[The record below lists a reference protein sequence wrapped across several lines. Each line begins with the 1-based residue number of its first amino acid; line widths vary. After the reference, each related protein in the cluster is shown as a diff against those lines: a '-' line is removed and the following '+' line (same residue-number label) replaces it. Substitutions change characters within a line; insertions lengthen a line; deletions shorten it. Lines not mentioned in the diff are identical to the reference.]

1 MPGKIENI
9 RNIGIMAHIDAGK
22 TTTTERILYYTGIN
36 YKLGEVHD
44 GTATMD
50 WMIQEQE
57 RGITITSAATTVY
70 WDYNNENYRINII
83 DTPGHVDFTVE
94 VERSLRVLDGA
105 IAIFC
110 AVGGVEPQSETV
122 WKQADRYHVPRICY
136 VNKMDRVGADFFQ
149 VVNQI
154 KEKLGAK
161 PVPIQI
167 PIGEEDEFIGI
178 VDLISGKAFSW
189 DEESFGMTF
198 NEIPVP
204 EHLTD
209 LVKEYRAQ
217 LIEGTAEES
226 DEMLSRFMNDPDS
239 ITEEDIISNLRKA
252 TIENRITPVLCG
264 ASFKNK
270 GVQLLINNVIRFLP
284 SPYDVP
290 AVKGIN
296 PFTGKEEE
304 RHPDPTE
311 PFTALAFKIAT
322 DPFVGRITFF
332 RVYSGKLDAGQQVLN
347 TTTDKKDR
355 VMRLILMHA
364 NKQNPI
370 KFIEA
375 GEIGVAVGLKDVRTG
390 DTICDVKHPLV
401 LETMTFPEPVIN
413 MAVEPKTQ
421 EDVDKLSLAF
431 AKMAEEDPTFKLR
444 VDNETGQTLI
454 SGMGELHLDIICDRL
469 RREFNIE
476 CNRGAPQVAYKEA
489 ILNAVEHREVYKKQS
504 GGRGRFADLLIEISP
519 AGKETKGLNFVNE
532 IKGGAIPR
540 EFIPSI
546 EKGLKSAMM
555 NGPLVGFPIE
565 GVTVRLIDGSF
576 HSVDSDALS
585 FEVAA
590 SMAFRNAAKKAKIV
604 LLEPIMRFEVIT
616 PNEYVGEVSSD
627 LTKRRGHVEEI
638 DTRLG
643 NQVIHGKVPLAEMF
657 GYVTTLRSL
666 TSGRATSMLE
676 FSHFQGTP
684 KEIMDEVLFKIRGY
698 VPIYN

>member
-1 MPGKIENI
+1 MPGRIEYI

-50 WMIQEQE
+50 WMVQEQE

-70 WDYNNENYRINII
+70 WNYNNEKYRINII

-149 VVNQI
+149 VVHQI
-154 KEKLGAK
+154 GDKLGAR

-167 PIGEEDEFIGI
+167 PIGEEEEFTGI
-178 VDLISGKAFSW
+178 VDLISGKAYTW
-189 DEESFGMTF
+189 DEASLGMTYT
-198 NEIPVP
+198 EIAVP
-204 EHLTD
+204 DHLHE
-209 LVKEYRAQ
+209 LVREYRSK

-226 DEMLSRFMNDPDS
+226 DELLARFINDPDS
-239 ITEEDIISNLRKA
+239 ITEQDIVYALRKA
-252 TIENRITPVLCG
+252 TIENRITPVMCG

-270 GVQLLINNVIRFLP
+270 GVQLLINNIVRFLP
-284 SPYDVP
+284 SPYEVP
-290 AVKGIN
+290 PVKGIN

-304 RHPDPTE
+304 RHPDPSE

-332 RVYSGKLDAGQQVLN
+332 RVYAGTLVAGQQVLN
-347 TTTDKKDR
+347 TTTEKKDR
-355 VMRLILMHA
+355 IMRLILMHA

-370 KFIEA
+370 KQIEA
-375 GEIGVAVGLKDVRTG
+375 GEIGVAVGLKEVRTG
-390 DTICDVKHPLV
+390 DTICDPKHPLV
-401 LETMTFPEPVIN
+401 LETMIFPEPVIN

-421 EDVDKLSLAF
+421 EDVDKLAVAF
-431 AKMAEEDPTFKLR
+431 AKMAEEDPTFKIR
-444 VDNETGQTLI
+444 VDEETGQTLI

-469 RREFNIE
+469 RREFTIE
-476 CNRGAPQVAYKEA
+476 CNRGTPQVAYKEA
-489 ILNAVEHREVYKKQS
+489 ILDTVEHREIYKKQT
-504 GGRGRFADLLIEISP
+504 GGKGRFADLLIEISP
-519 AGKETKGLNFVNE
+519 AGRGIKGLDFINE
-532 IKGGAIPR
+532 MKGGAIPR
-540 EFIPSI
+540 EYIPAI
-546 EKGLKSAMM
+546 EKGLKSAML
-555 NGPLVGFPIE
+555 NGPLVGFPMESIR
-565 GVTVRLIDGSF
+565 VRLLNGSF
-576 HSVDSDALS
+576 HAVDSDALS

-590 SMAFRNAAKKAKIV
+590 GMAFRAAAKKAKIV

-616 PNEYVGEVSSD
+616 PSEYMGEVTSD
-627 LTKRRGHVEEI
+627 LTKRRGHVEEVDSRI
-638 DTRLG
+638 G

-676 FSHFQGTP
+676 FSHYQATP
-684 KEIMDEVLFKIRGY
+684 QDIMDDVLYKLRGY
-698 VPIYN
+698 IPIYN

>member
-70 WDYNNENYRINII
+70 WDYNDEKYRINII

-149 VVNQI
+149 VVDQI
-154 KEKLGAK
+154 QEKLGAK

-167 PIGEEDEFIGI
+167 PIGEEEDFSGI
-178 VDLISGKAFSW
+178 IDLISGKAFSW
-189 DEESFGMTF
+189 DEESFGMFF

-204 EHLTD
+204 ENMTD
-209 LVKEYRAQ
+209 LVQEYRSR

-226 DEMLSRFMNDPDS
+226 DEMLSRFINDPNS
-239 ITEEDIISNLRKA
+239 ITEEDIIVNLRKA

-270 GVQLLINNVIRFLP
+270 GVQLLINNIVRFLP

-296 PFTGKEEE
+296 TFTGNEEE

-332 RVYSGKLDAGQQVLN
+332 RVYSGKLEAGQQVLN
-347 TTTDKKDR
+347 SSTGKKDR

-370 KFIEA
+370 KLIEA

-401 LETMTFPEPVIN
+401 LETMAFPEPVIN

-421 EDVDKLSLAF
+421 EDVDKLSMAF

-444 VDNETGQTLI
+444 VDDETGQTLI

-469 RREFNIE
+469 KREFNID
-476 CNRGAPQVAYKEA
+476 CNRGTPQVAYKEA
-489 ILNAVEHREVYKKQS
+489 ILSTVEHREVYKKQS
-504 GGRGRFADLLIEISP
+504 GGRGRFADLVIEISP
-519 AGKETKGLNFVNE
+519 AAQETKGLHFVNE
-532 IKGGAIPR
+532 IKGGAIPK
-540 EFIPSI
+540 EFIPAI

-555 NGPLVGFPIE
+555 NGPLVGFPME
-565 GVTVRLIDGSF
+565 SVNVRLIDGSY

-590 SMAFRNAAKKAKIV
+590 SMAFRAASKKAKIV

-616 PNEYVGEVSSD
+616 PSEYVGEVTSD

-638 DTRLG
+638 GSRLG

-676 FSHFQGTP
+676 FSHYQGTP

-698 VPIYN
+698 IPIYN

>member
-1 MPGKIENI
+1 
-9 RNIGIMAHIDAGK
+9 MAHIDAGK

-50 WMIQEQE
+50 WMAQEQE

-70 WDYNNENYRINII
+70 WDVDEETYRLNII

-122 WKQADRYHVPRICY
+122 WNQADRYEVPRICY

-149 VVNQI
+149 VVQQI
-154 KEKLGAK
+154 KDKLSGN

-167 PIGEEDEFIGI
+167 PIGSEEDFTGI
-178 VDLISGKAFSW
+178 VDLISGKAYAW
-189 DEESFGMTF
+189 DEEDFGMTF

-204 EHLTD
+204 ADMKETVL
-209 LVKEYRAQ
+209 EYRMK

-226 DEMLSRFMNDPDS
+226 DELLSKFINDPTTIS
-239 ITEEDIISNLRKA
+239 EEDIITAMRKA

-270 GVQLLINNVIRFLP
+270 GVQLLINNIIRFLP
-284 SPYDVP
+284 SPYDMP
-290 AVKGIN
+290 AIKGTN

-304 RHPDPTE
+304 RKADAKE
-311 PFTALAFKIAT
+311 PFTALVFKIAT

-332 RVYSGKLDAGQQVLN
+332 RVYSGKLEAGQQVLN
-347 TTTDKKDR
+347 TTTEKKSR
-355 VMRLILMHA
+355 IMRLILMHA

-370 KFIEA
+370 KEIEA
-375 GEIGVAVGLKDVRTG
+375 GEIGVAIGLKKVHTG
-390 DTICDVKHPLV
+390 DTLCDAKHPLV
-401 LETMTFPEPVIN
+401 LETMLFPEPVIN

-421 EDVDKLSLAF
+421 EDVDKLSMAF
-431 AKMAEEDPTFKLR
+431 DKMAEEDPTFQIR
-444 VDNETGQTLI
+444 VNEDTGQTLI

-469 RREFNIE
+469 KREFNIE
-476 CNRGAPQVAYKEA
+476 CNRGTPQVAYKEA
-489 ILNAVEHREVYKKQS
+489 ILDSVEYRKIYKKQT

-519 AGKETKGLNFVNE
+519 AEQGFKGL
-532 IKGGAIPR
+532 
-540 EFIPSI
+540 EFINNITGGKIPKEFISGI
-546 EKGLKSAMM
+546 EKGLKMSMM
-555 NGPLVGFPIE
+555 NGPLVGFPMESIR
-565 GVTVRLIDGSF
+565 VRLLDGSC

-590 SMAFRNAAKKAKIV
+590 GLAFREACKQAKLA
-604 LLEPIMRFEVIT
+604 LLEPIMRFEVVT
-616 PNEYVGEVSSD
+616 PIEYMGEVTGD
-627 LTKRRGHVEEI
+627 LTKRRGHVEEVDARI
-638 DTRLG
+638 G

-676 FSHFQGTP
+676 FSHYQP
-684 KEIMDEVLFKIRGY
+684 APLEVKNEVLFKLRGY
-698 VPIYN
+698 VPIDN

>member
-70 WDYNNENYRINII
+70 WDYHGEKYRINII

-154 KEKLGAK
+154 REKLGAR
-161 PVPIQI
+161 PVPVQI
-167 PIGEEDEFIGI
+167 PIGEEEEFTGI

-189 DEESFGMTF
+189 DEESFGMSF

-204 EHLTD
+204 DHMTE
-209 LVKEYRAQ
+209 LVQEYRSQ

-226 DEMLSRFMNDPDS
+226 DEMLARFINDPNS
-239 ITEEDIISNLRKA
+239 ITEEDIIANLRKA
-252 TIENRITPVLCG
+252 TIENRVTPVLCG

-270 GVQLLINNVIRFLP
+270 GVQLLINNIVRFLP

-290 AVKGIN
+290 PVIGMN
-296 PFTGKEEE
+296 PFTDKEEE
-304 RHPDPTE
+304 RHPDPSE

-332 RVYSGKLDAGQQVLN
+332 RVYSGKLETGQQVLN
-347 TTTDKKDR
+347 TTTGKKDR
-355 VMRLILMHA
+355 VMKLILMHA

-370 KFIEA
+370 KVIEA
-375 GEIGVAVGLKDVRTG
+375 GEIGVAVGLKEVRTG
-390 DTICDVKHPLV
+390 DTICDIKHPLV
-401 LETMTFPEPVIN
+401 LETMSFPEPVIN

-444 VDNETGQTLI
+444 VDEETGQTLI

-469 RREFNIE
+469 KREFNIE
-476 CNRGAPQVAYKEA
+476 CNRGTPQVAYKEA
-489 ILNAVEHREVYKKQS
+489 ILSTVEHREVYKKQT
-504 GGRGRFADLLIEISP
+504 GGRGRFADLVIEISP
-519 AGKETKGLNFVNE
+519 AAQEAKGLVFINE
-532 IKGGAIPR
+532 IKGGAIPK
-540 EFIPSI
+540 EFIPAI
-546 EKGLKSAMM
+546 EKGLKTAMM
-555 NGPLVGFPIE
+555 NGPLVGFPME
-565 GVTVRLIDGSF
+565 SVNVRLIDGSY
-576 HSVDSDALS
+576 HPVDSDALS

-590 SMAFRNAAKKAKIV
+590 SMAFRAACKKAKIV

-616 PNEYVGEVSSD
+616 PSEYVGEVTSD

-676 FSHFQGTP
+676 FANYQGTP

>member
-1 MPGKIENI
+1 
-9 RNIGIMAHIDAGK
+9 MAHIDAGK

-94 VERSLRVLDGA
+94 VERSLRILDGA

-122 WKQADRYHVPRICY
+122 WRQANRYHVPRICY

-154 KEKLGAK
+154 REKLGAQ

-189 DEESFGMTF
+189 DEESFGMKF
-198 NEIPVP
+198 NEIPIP
-204 EHLTD
+204 ENLTD
-209 LVKEYRAQ
+209 LVQEYRAL

-226 DEMLSRFMNDPDS
+226 DEMLARFMKDPRS
-239 ITEEDIISNLRKA
+239 ITEEDIISNIRKA

-270 GVQLLINNVIRFLP
+270 GVQLLINNIVRFLP
-284 SPYDVP
+284 SPHDVP
-290 AVKGIN
+290 PVKGIN
-296 PFTGKEEE
+296 PFTGNEEE
-304 RHPDPTE
+304 RHPDPEE

-332 RVYSGKLDAGQQVLN
+332 RVYSGKLEAGQQVLN
-347 TTTDKKDR
+347 PATEKKDR

-364 NKQNPI
+364 NKQIPI
-370 KFIEA
+370 KVIEA
-375 GEIGVAVGLKDVRTG
+375 GEIGVAIGLKEVRTG

-401 LETMTFPEPVIN
+401 LETMSFPDPVIN

-421 EDVDKLSLAF
+421 EDVDKLSMAF

-444 VDNETGQTLI
+444 VDEETGQTLI

-476 CNRGAPQVAYKEA
+476 CNRGTPQVAYKEA
-489 ILNAVEHREVYKKQS
+489 ILNTIEHREIYKKQS
-504 GGRGRFADLLIEISP
+504 GGKGRFADLLIEISP
-519 AGKETKGLNFVNE
+519 ADKGVKGLDFVNE
-532 IKGGAIPR
+532 IKGGAIPK
-540 EFIPSI
+540 EFIPAI
-546 EKGLKSAMM
+546 EKGLKTAMM
-555 NGPLVGFPIE
+555 NGPLVGFPME
-565 GVTVRLIDGSF
+565 SVKVRLLDGSF

-590 SMAFRNAAKKAKIV
+590 GLAFRAASKKARIV

-616 PNEYVGEVSSD
+616 PSEYIGEVTSD
-627 LTKRRGHVEEI
+627 LTKRRGHVEEVDSRI
-638 DTRLG
+638 G

-676 FSHFQGTP
+676 FSQYQGTP

-698 VPIYN
+698 IPIYN

>member
-1 MPGKIENI
+1 
-9 RNIGIMAHIDAGK
+9 MAHIDAGK

-50 WMIQEQE
+50 WMAQEQE

-70 WDYNNENYRINII
+70 WTYEDEEYRLNII

-122 WKQADRYHVPRICY
+122 WNQANRYHVPRICY
-136 VNKMDRVGADFFQ
+136 VNKMDRTGADFFQ
-149 VVNQI
+149 VVQQI
-154 KEKLGAK
+154 EDKLGAN

-167 PIGEEDEFIGI
+167 PIGSEEDFTGI
-178 VDLISGKAFSW
+178 VDLISGKAYAW
-189 DEESFGMTF
+189 DEENFGMTF

-204 EHLTD
+204 SDMQDTII
-209 LVKEYRAQ
+209 EYRAK

-226 DEMLSRFMNDPDS
+226 DELLTKFINDPGS
-239 ITEEDIISNLRKA
+239 ISEEDIIVSLRRA
-252 TIENRITPVLCG
+252 TIDNRITPVLCG

-270 GVQLLINNVIRFLP
+270 GVQLLINNIVRFLP
-284 SPYDVP
+284 SPYDMP
-290 AVKGIN
+290 AMKGMN

-304 RHPDPTE
+304 RHPDPNE
-311 PFTALAFKIAT
+311 PFLALAFKIAT

-332 RVYSGKLDAGQQVLN
+332 RVYSGKLEAGRQVLN
-347 TTTDKKDR
+347 TTTEKKDR

-370 KFIEA
+370 NQIEA
-375 GEIGVAVGLKDVRTG
+375 GEIGVAVGLKKVYTG
-390 DTICDVKHPLV
+390 DTLCDPKHPLV
-401 LETMTFPEPVIN
+401 LETMLFPEPVIN

-431 AKMAEEDPTFKLR
+431 AKMAEEDPTFQIR
-444 VDNETGQTLI
+444 VNDETGQTLI
-454 SGMGELHLDIICDRL
+454 SGMGELHLEIICDRL
-469 RREFNIE
+469 KREFNIE
-476 CNRGAPQVAYKEA
+476 CNRGTPQVAYKEA
-489 ILNAVEHREVYKKQS
+489 ILDTVEYRKVYKKQS
-504 GGRGRFADLLIEISP
+504 GGKGRFADLLIEISP
-519 AGKETKGLNFVNE
+519 AETGIKGLEFINN
-532 IKGGAIPR
+532 ISSGNIPK
-540 EFIPSI
+540 EFIPGI
-546 EKGLKSAMM
+546 EKGLKMAMM
-555 NGPLVGFPIE
+555 NGPLVGFPMESIR
-565 GVTVRLIDGSF
+565 VRLLDGSY

-590 SMAFRNAAKKAKIV
+590 SLAFREACKKAKIV
-604 LLEPIMRFEVIT
+604 MLEPIMRFEIVT
-616 PNEYVGEVSSD
+616 PIEYMGEVTGD
-627 LTKRRGHVEEI
+627 LTKRRGQVEEVDSRI
-638 DTRLG
+638 G

-676 FSHFQGTP
+676 FSEYRSTP
-684 KEIMDEVLFKIRGY
+684 PEVMNDILFKLRGY
-698 VPIYN
+698 VPIDN

>member
-1 MPGKIENI
+1 
-9 RNIGIMAHIDAGK
+9 MAHIDAGK

-94 VERSLRVLDGA
+94 VERSLRILDGA

-122 WKQADRYHVPRICY
+122 WRQANRYQVPRICY

-154 KEKLGAK
+154 REKLGAQ

-189 DEESFGMTF
+189 DEESFGMKF
-198 NEIPVP
+198 NEIPIP
-204 EHLTD
+204 ENLTD
-209 LVKEYRAQ
+209 LVQEYRAL

-226 DEMLSRFMNDPDS
+226 DEMLARFMKDPGS
-239 ITEEDIISNLRKA
+239 ITEEDIISNIRKA

-270 GVQLLINNVIRFLP
+270 GVQLLINNIVRFLP
-284 SPYDVP
+284 SPHDVP
-290 AVKGIN
+290 PVKGIN
-296 PFTGKEEE
+296 PFTGNEEE
-304 RHPDPTE
+304 RHPDPEE

-332 RVYSGKLDAGQQVLN
+332 RVYSGKLEAGQQVLN
-347 TTTDKKDR
+347 PATEKKDR

-364 NKQNPI
+364 NKQIPI
-370 KFIEA
+370 KVIEA
-375 GEIGVAVGLKDVRTG
+375 GEIGVAIGLKEVRTG

-401 LETMTFPEPVIN
+401 LETMSFPDPVIN

-421 EDVDKLSLAF
+421 EDVDKLSMAF

-444 VDNETGQTLI
+444 VDEETGQTLI

-476 CNRGAPQVAYKEA
+476 CNRGTPQVAYKEA
-489 ILNAVEHREVYKKQS
+489 ILNTIEHREIYKKQS
-504 GGRGRFADLLIEISP
+504 GGKGRFADLLIEISP
-519 AGKETKGLNFVNE
+519 TDKGVKGLDFVNE
-532 IKGGAIPR
+532 IKGGAIPK
-540 EFIPSI
+540 EFIPAI
-546 EKGLKSAMM
+546 EKGLKTAMM
-555 NGPLVGFPIE
+555 NGPLVGFPME
-565 GVTVRLIDGSF
+565 SVKVRLLDGSF

-590 SMAFRNAAKKAKIV
+590 GLAFRAASKKARIV

-616 PNEYVGEVSSD
+616 PSEYIGEVTSD
-627 LTKRRGHVEEI
+627 LTKRRGHVEEVDSRI
-638 DTRLG
+638 G

-676 FSHFQGTP
+676 FSQYQGTP

-698 VPIYN
+698 IPIYN

>member
-1 MPGKIENI
+1 
-9 RNIGIMAHIDAGK
+9 MAHIDAGK

-94 VERSLRVLDGA
+94 VERSLRILDGA

-122 WKQADRYHVPRICY
+122 WRQANRYQVPRICY

-154 KEKLGAK
+154 REKLGAQ

-189 DEESFGMTF
+189 DEESFGMKF
-198 NEIPVP
+198 NEIPIP
-204 EHLTD
+204 ENLTD
-209 LVKEYRAQ
+209 LVQEYRAL

-226 DEMLSRFMNDPDS
+226 DEMLARFMKDPRS
-239 ITEEDIISNLRKA
+239 ITEEDIISNIRKA

-270 GVQLLINNVIRFLP
+270 GVQLLINNIVRFLP
-284 SPYDVP
+284 SPHDVP
-290 AVKGIN
+290 PVKGIN
-296 PFTGKEEE
+296 PFTGNEEE
-304 RHPDPTE
+304 RHPDPEE

-332 RVYSGKLDAGQQVLN
+332 RVYSGKLEAGQQVLN
-347 TTTDKKDR
+347 PATEKKDR

-364 NKQNPI
+364 NKQIPI
-370 KFIEA
+370 KVIEA
-375 GEIGVAVGLKDVRTG
+375 GEIGVAIGLKEVRTG

-401 LETMTFPEPVIN
+401 LETMSFPDPVIN

-421 EDVDKLSLAF
+421 EDVDKLSMAF

-444 VDNETGQTLI
+444 VDEETGQTLI

-476 CNRGAPQVAYKEA
+476 CNRGTPQVAYKEA
-489 ILNAVEHREVYKKQS
+489 ILNTIEHREIYKKQS
-504 GGRGRFADLLIEISP
+504 GGKGRFADLLIEISP
-519 AGKETKGLNFVNE
+519 ADKGVKGLDFVNE
-532 IKGGAIPR
+532 IKGGAIPK
-540 EFIPSI
+540 EFIPAI
-546 EKGLKSAMM
+546 EKGLKTAMM
-555 NGPLVGFPIE
+555 NGPLVGFPME
-565 GVTVRLIDGSF
+565 SVKVRLLDGSF

-590 SMAFRNAAKKAKIV
+590 GLAFRAASKKARIV

-616 PNEYVGEVSSD
+616 PSEYIGEVTSD
-627 LTKRRGHVEEI
+627 LTKRRGHVEEVDSRI
-638 DTRLG
+638 G

-676 FSHFQGTP
+676 FSQYQGTP

-698 VPIYN
+698 IPIYN

>member
-1 MPGKIENI
+1 
-9 RNIGIMAHIDAGK
+9 MAHIDAGK

-94 VERSLRVLDGA
+94 VERSLRILDGA

-122 WKQADRYHVPRICY
+122 WRQANRYHVPRICY

-154 KEKLGAK
+154 KEKLGAQ

-189 DEESFGMTF
+189 DEESFGMKF
-198 NEIPVP
+198 NEIPIP
-204 EHLTD
+204 ENLTD
-209 LVKEYRAQ
+209 LVQEYRAL

-226 DEMLSRFMNDPDS
+226 DEMLARFMKDPRS
-239 ITEEDIISNLRKA
+239 ITEEDIISNIRKA

-270 GVQLLINNVIRFLP
+270 GVQLLINNIVRFLP

-290 AVKGIN
+290 PVKGIN
-296 PFTGKEEE
+296 PFTGNEEE
-304 RHPDPTE
+304 RHPDPEE

-332 RVYSGKLDAGQQVLN
+332 RVYSGKLEAGQQVLN
-347 TTTDKKDR
+347 PATEKKDR

-364 NKQNPI
+364 NKQIPI
-370 KFIEA
+370 KVIEA
-375 GEIGVAVGLKDVRTG
+375 GEIGVAIGLKEVRTG

-401 LETMTFPEPVIN
+401 LETMSFPDPVIN

-421 EDVDKLSLAF
+421 EDVDKLSMAF

-444 VDNETGQTLI
+444 VDEETGQTLI

-476 CNRGAPQVAYKEA
+476 CNRGTPQVAYKEA
-489 ILNAVEHREVYKKQS
+489 ILNTIEHREIYKKQS
-504 GGRGRFADLLIEISP
+504 GGKGRFADLLIEISP
-519 AGKETKGLNFVNE
+519 ADKGVKGLDFVNE
-532 IKGGAIPR
+532 IKGGAIPK
-540 EFIPSI
+540 EFIPAI
-546 EKGLKSAMM
+546 EKGLKTAMM
-555 NGPLVGFPIE
+555 NGPLVGFPME
-565 GVTVRLIDGSF
+565 SVKVRLLDGSF

-590 SMAFRNAAKKAKIV
+590 GLAFRAASKKARIV

-616 PNEYVGEVSSD
+616 PSEYIGEVTSD
-627 LTKRRGHVEEI
+627 LTKRRGHVEEVDSRI
-638 DTRLG
+638 G

-676 FSHFQGTP
+676 FSQYQGTP

-698 VPIYN
+698 IPIYN